1 MVGQQLQACQSIH
14 TVLMNYGFLVFGIA
28 EYAGR
33 KMTGHYGAVA
43 CKAPRELE
51 VQESCKLL
59 GRRLAE
65 WTALYVHGRKDQHPD
80 AKDIPRLTPADVE

>member
-1 MVGQQLQACQSIH
+1 
-14 TVLMNYGFLVFGIA
+14 MNFGFLVFGVT
-28 EYAGR
+28 EYAGH

-43 CKAPRELE
+43 CKAPREPE
-51 VQESCKLL
+51 IQESCKLL

-80 AKDIPRLTPADVE
+80 AKGITRLTPADVE

>member
-1 MVGQQLQACQSIH
+1 
-14 TVLMNYGFLVFGIA
+14 
-28 EYAGR
+28 
-33 KMTGHYGAVA
+33 MTGHYGAVA
-43 CKAPRELE
+43 CKAPREPE
-51 VQESCKLL
+51 IQESCKIL